1 MATAL
6 THKRAEA
13 IKASAIRQEI
23 PDAAHP
29 GLYLVVQPSGAKS
42 WALRY
47 RFGGKPRKLTL
58 GRFGALSVADA
69 RKAASD
75 ALGAVERGRDPG
87 IDKKLDNAARRAGDT
102 KVRTLIGEFDKR
114 HLSKLKTGKGVRQS
128 LDHNVTP
135 IIGDMD
141 IKDVTR
147 TDVVRL
153 LERIADAGKGT
164 TANRVK
170 AYMSKFLGWCQDR
183 GVIEQS
189 PMIGLKPVADEN
201 SRERPLTSEEI
212 ALLWNACEA
221 EPVPYGIMFQMLLLT
236 GQRRGEV
243 AGMRWSD
250 IDADGVWRLSSTKNA
265 QRHDVP
271 LPEAALR
278 LLDALPR
285 LGAYVFTTNG
295 KTPSTS
301 LSKPHARIAAR
312 MVELAGR
319 DIAHWT
325 PHDIRH
331 TVKTELAE
339 LKVPLDVRSRLTN
352 HLSDIPPMDRRYN
365 HAAYEQ
371 EKRDALELWSCV
383 VLGLADVFE
392 CKLRK
397 TH

>member
-1 MATAL
+1 MNKAL

-13 IKASAIRQEI
+13 IKATAMRQEI
-23 PDAAHP
+23 PDPAHP

-58 GRFGALSVADA
+58 GKLTTLSLADA
-69 RKAASD
+69 RKAASE

-87 IDKKLDNAARRAGDT
+87 VDKKLDKAARRAGDT

-147 TDVVRL
+147 ADVVRL

-170 AYMSKFLGWCQDR
+170 AYLSKFLGWCQDR

-201 SRERPLTSEEI
+201 SRERPLSSEEI
-212 ALLWNACEA
+212 GLLWTACET
-221 EPVPYGIMFQMLLLT
+221 EPAPYGAMFQMLLLT

-250 IDADGVWRLSSTKNA
+250 IDAEGVWRLSSTKNA

-271 LPEAALR
+271 LPEAAKR
-278 LLDALPR
+278 LLDTLPR
-285 LGAYVFTTNG
+285 IGPYVFTTNG
-295 KTPSTS
+295 NTPSTS
-301 LSKPHARIAAR
+301 LSKPHARIAAK
-312 MVELAGR
+312 MAELAGR
-319 DIAHWT
+319 EITHWT

-331 TVKTELAE
+331 TVKTELAG

-365 HAAYEQ
+365 HAPYEQ
-371 EKRDALELWSCV
+371 EKREALELWSAV
-383 VLGLADVFE
+383 IQGLAD
-392 CKLRK
+392 KYS
-397 TH
+397 

>member
-1 MATAL
+1 MAKAL

-13 IKASAIRQEI
+13 IKATAIRQEI

-47 RFGGKPRKLTL
+47 RFGGKSRKLTL
-58 GRFGALSVADA
+58 GRLATLSLADA
-69 RKAASD
+69 RTAASE
-75 ALGAVERGRDPG
+75 ALGAVERGRDPSV
-87 IDKKLDNAARRAGDT
+87 DKKLNNAARRTGDS
-102 KVRTLIGEFDKR
+102 KVRTLIGEFDAR

-183 GVIEQS
+183 GIIEQS

-201 SRERPLTSEEI
+201 SRERPLSPEEI

-221 EPVPYGIMFQMLLLT
+221 EPIPYGAMFQMLMLT

-243 AGMRWSD
+243 AAMKWAD

-271 LPEAALR
+271 LPEAAQC

-285 LGAYVFTTNG
+285 IGAYVFTTNG

-312 MVELAGR
+312 MAKLAGH
-319 DIAHWT
+319 DIQHWT

-331 TVKTELAE
+331 TVKTGLAE

-365 HAAYEQ
+365 HAAYKQ
-371 EKRDALELWSCV
+371 EKQDALELWAKKINKY
-383 VLGLADVFE
+383 VLCL
-392 CKLRK
+392 
-397 TH
+397 T